1 MRISSTATSTASIVA
16 PAADSYTKRNISNL
30 LVKNIGSNVVY
41 LQWTQETDEL
51 TVANGFPLAPN
62 EILSLNR
69 DETAGA
75 LYGITASGSTE
86 LRISGD

>member
-1 MRISSTATSTASIVA
+1 MRISTTATSTASMLA
-16 PAADSYTKRNISNL
+16 PAADAYTKKNVSHL
-30 LVKNIGSNVVY
+30 LIKNVGSNTVY
-41 LQWTQETDEL
+41 LQWTQESDEL
-51 TVANGFPLAPN
+51 TTANGFPLAPN

-75 LYGITASGSTE
+75 VYGITASGSTE